1 MLCNII
7 INKYS
12 LKVVDINS
20 GKTQTLTFG
29 AQSQLRFLLML
40 LRQWCVIN
48 NVIINAKEHEDIVK
62 RELEDEAQKEVKE
75 KLRNLG
81 GK

>member
-1 MLCNII
+1 MACNII

-12 LKVVDINS
+12 LKVVDIDS

-40 LRQWCVIN
+40 LRRWCVIN
-48 NVIINAKEHEDIVK
+48 NVIINAKEHEKIV
-62 RELEDEAQKEVKE
+62 RQEFEDK
-75 KLRNLG
+75 NLG
-81 GK
+81 GISE